1 MLDQT
6 VRRNALGL
14 CAGHILCGALR
25 WLRPASYHAD
35 VSFKRVFMEDTS
47 ITVRRLRATD
57 LEQASAVCMASFLEA
72 VAPSLSPL
80 GIETFT
86 GIVSM
91 NGFADRMSDDND
103 MFVFESAGRVVGVAE
118 LMGGQHVATLFVAP
132 GWQGQGVGRA
142 LMQALLECARGE
154 VVTVRASLSSVATYE
169 RYGFRVSGE
178 VGEYLGL
185 VYQPMDKAQT

>member
-1 MLDQT
+1 MIKPCRMTHL
-6 VRRNALGL
+6 VCALGAF
-14 CAGHILCGALR
+14 CVGALR
-25 WLRPASYHAD
+25 WVRRASYHAD
-35 VSFKRVFMEDTS
+35 VSFEPVFMEDTQMA
-47 ITVRRLRATD
+47 VRRLRATD
-57 LEQASAVCMASFLEA
+57 LEQASAVCMASFMEA

-103 MFVFESAGRVVGVAE
+103 MFVFETAGRVVGVAE

-142 LMQALLECARGE
+142 LMTALLECARGE
-154 VVTVRASLSSVATYE
+154 VVTVRASLSSVPAYQ

-185 VYQPMDKAQT
+185 VYQPMEMSNPR

>member
-1 MLDQT
+1 
-6 VRRNALGL
+6 VRR
-14 CAGHILCGALR
+14 
-25 WLRPASYHAD
+25 ASYHAD
-35 VSFKRVFMEDTS
+35 VSFKPVFREDTQMA
-47 ITVRRLRATD
+47 VRRLRATD
-57 LEQASAVCMASFLEA
+57 LEQASAVCMASFMEA

-142 LMQALLECARGE
+142 LMTGLLECARGE
-154 VVTVRASLSSVATYE
+154 VITVRASLSSVPAYQ

-185 VYQPMDKAQT
+185 VYQPMEMNNLR

>member
-1 MLDQT
+1 
-6 VRRNALGL
+6 V
-14 CAGHILCGALR
+14 GALH
-25 WLRPASYHAD
+25 WLRRASYHPD
-35 VSFKRVFMEDTS
+35 VSLKPVFMEDTPMA
-47 ITVRRLRATD
+47 VRRLRATD
-57 LEQASAVCMASFLEA
+57 LEQASAVCMASFMEA
-72 VAPSLSPL
+72 VAPSLSRL

-103 MFVFESAGRVVGVAE
+103 MFVFETAGRVVGVAE

-142 LMQALLECARGE
+142 LMAAVLECARGE
-154 VVTVRASLSSVATYE
+154 VVTVRASLSSVPAYE
-169 RYGFRVSGE
+169 RFGFRIAGE

-185 VYQPMDKAQT
+185 VYQPMECVLGEGLAD

>member
-1 MLDQT
+1 LIKPCGAT
-6 VRRNALGL
+6 RLVCALG
-14 CAGHILCGALR
+14 AFGAGALR
-25 WLRPASYHAD
+25 WVRRASYHAD
-35 VSFKRVFMEDTS
+35 VSFEPVFMEDTQMA
-47 ITVRRLRATD
+47 VRRLRATD
-57 LEQASAVCMASFLEA
+57 LEQASAVCMASFMEA

-103 MFVFESAGRVVGVAE
+103 MFVFETAGRVVGVAE

-142 LMQALLECARGE
+142 LMAALLECARGE
-154 VVTVRASLSSVATYE
+154 VVTVRASLSSVSAYE

-185 VYQPMDKAQT
+185 VYQPMEMNNLR

>member
-1 MLDQT
+1 M
-6 VRRNALGL
+6 A
-14 CAGHILCGALR
+14 
-25 WLRPASYHAD
+25 
-35 VSFKRVFMEDTS
+35 
-47 ITVRRLRATD
+47 VRRLRATD

-154 VVTVRASLSSVATYE
+154 VVTVRASLSSVAAYE

-185 VYQPMDKAQT
+185 VYQPMERVPAEGKAH